1 MLGWYE
7 CMNIFDACNCQASWI
22 GDHMLDVAKIWFSKP
37 PSKPPDPSIDETI
50 QDEINLP
57 VPSSELVEEQVKDI
71 NSPFS
76 PLFMSNEDPT
86 TYEINVQLSN
96 RWNARKRTE
105 HPSFFQQ
112 FSTKSQHN
120 LMSCLSFPIVLTLSW
135 TLGLHNIFATTK
147 IYL

>member
-22 GDHMLDVAKIWFSKP
+22 GAHMLDVAKIWFSKP
-37 PSKPPDPSIDETI
+37 PSKPPDPSIDATI

-57 VPSSELVEEQVKDI
+57 VPSSELVEEQVKEI
-71 NSPFS
+71 NSPSS
-76 PLFMSNEDPT
+76 PSFMSNEDPT

-96 RWNARKRTE
+96 RWNTRKRTE

-120 LMSCLSFPIVLTLSW
+120 FNVMSFFSHSVNFVMDTGTSQ
-135 TLGLHNIFATTK
+135 H